1 MLQTVDGRDQ
11 GHRELVGWAR
21 ETALALARVV
31 GNPDMRRLQLA
42 FFGFNVAEWA
52 TWIAILVYAYQ
63 RGGATA
69 AGVVSVVQLVPAAIA
84 APLASSYG
92 DRYPRQRFLLTAY
105 ITQTGALAATAVAL
119 LAGAPVPVAY
129 TFAAVASASLTLTRP
144 AQGAFLPS
152 LARTPEDLTAANGA
166 AGTIESV
173 SVLVG
178 PALAGALLAVGE
190 PGAVFAVMAGTVGI
204 GAVLVAG
211 IRTRPP
217 ARAGAPAGAQV
228 LRHAFGG
235 LVALAADPRPRLVVL
250 LSSAE
255 FVVIGALDVLYVVMA
270 IPMLGLGQSGAGYLN
285 AAVGLGG
292 IAGGVATLTLMG
304 RSRLSGPL
312 AAGVALAGIPVALI
326 GLVPRVGTAVAFLA
340 LVGAGHVVAD
350 VAARTLL
357 QRIVPDEVLARVF
370 GAMEGLQAL
379 TLAVGSM
386 SAAALVGW
394 LGPRAAL
401 VATGLFLPIVVA
413 VAWRRI
419 RRVDAEAPAPE
430 PMLTLAR
437 GVPLFAPLA
446 TLALERVARD
456 MVPVAAPTGTAVVRQ
471 GEEGDR
477 FYVIHTGKVEVVRDG
492 RILATM
498 GPGGFFGEIA
508 LLKDVPRTATVTAVG
523 DTELFA
529 LGRED
534 FLRALTGHPESLVAA
549 DAVAGD
555 RLREQDA

>member
-1 MLQTVDGRDQ
+1 
-11 GHRELVGWAR
+11 
-21 ETALALARVV
+21 
-31 GNPDMRRLQLA
+31 
-42 FFGFNVAEWA
+42 
-52 TWIAILVYAYQ
+52 
-63 RGGATA
+63 
-69 AGVVSVVQLVPAAIA
+69 
-84 APLASSYG
+84 
-92 DRYPRQRFLLTAY
+92 
-105 ITQTGALAATAVAL
+105 
-119 LAGAPVPVAY
+119 
-129 TFAAVASASLTLTRP
+129 
-144 AQGAFLPS
+144 
-152 LARTPEDLTAANGA
+152 
-166 AGTIESV
+166 
-173 SVLVG
+173 
-178 PALAGALLAVGE
+178 
-190 PGAVFAVMAGTVGI
+190 
-204 GAVLVAG
+204 
-211 IRTRPP
+211 
-217 ARAGAPAGAQV
+217 
-228 LRHAFGG
+228 
-235 LVALAADPRPRLVVL
+235 
-250 LSSAE
+250 
-255 FVVIGALDVLYVVMA
+255 
-270 IPMLGLGQSGAGYLN
+270 
-285 AAVGLGG
+285 
-292 IAGGVATLTLMG
+292 VATLTLMG

-379 TLAVGSM
+379 TLALGSM

-401 VATGLFLPIVVA
+401 AVTGLFLPIVVA
-413 VAWRRI
+413 VAWSRI

-456 MVPVAAPTGTAVVRQ
+456 MVPVAAPAGTAVVRQ

-498 GPGGFFGEIA
+498 GTGGFFGEIA
-508 LLKDVPRTATVTAVG
+508 LLKDVPRTATVTAVR
-523 DTELFA
+523 DTALFA

-534 FLRALTGHPESLVAA
+534 FLRALTGHPESLNAA

-555 RLREQDA
+555 RLREQEA